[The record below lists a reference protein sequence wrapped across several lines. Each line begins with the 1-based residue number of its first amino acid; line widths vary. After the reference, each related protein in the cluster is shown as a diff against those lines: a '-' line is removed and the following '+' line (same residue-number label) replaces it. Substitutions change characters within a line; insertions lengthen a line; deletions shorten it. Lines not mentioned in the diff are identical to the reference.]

1 MEDTQTFLTTI
12 RHQFEWA
19 LAKKKTFSTNILPSR
34 WFTES
39 DLCAA
44 ILILVTLK
52 YLKKHIH
59 IIIGPGHVNC
69 RFPTCNCSWCI
80 YQFWYQHVFP
90 LVRLTVG
97 PMKNEETQPMFSLS
111 SALCLF
117 CFVFL
122 FCFLFFSELLAT
134 LVKKRKI
141 LETIPDHLPRPTIPA
156 HLSKSVDIDLYN
168 LIGK

>member
-52 YLKKHIH
+52 DLKKHIH

-97 PMKNEETQPMFSLS
+97 PMKKWGN
-111 SALCLF
+111 SAD
-117 CFVFL
+117 VFL
-122 FCFLFFSELLAT
+122 VFCPVPVLFRVFVLFPFFLRALGNS
-134 LVKKRKI
+134 RK
-141 LETIPDHLPRPTIPA
+141 ETENIGDKPTIPA

>member
-1 MEDTQTFLTTI
+1 MVDTQTFLTVQLGI
-12 RHQFEWA
+12 NLNEHSR
-19 LAKKKTFSTNILPSR
+19 FSTNILPSR

-39 DLCAA
+39 DLCVA

-52 YLKKHIH
+52 DLKKHIH

-90 LVRLTVG
+90 LVCLTVG
-97 PMKNEETQPMFSLS
+97 PMKKWGN
-111 SALCLF
+111 SAD
-117 CFVFL
+117 VFL
-122 FCFLFFSELLAT
+122 VFCPVSVLFRVFVLFPFFSELLAT

>member
-34 WFTES
+34 WFTET
-39 DLCAA
+39 DLCVA

-97 PMKNEETQPMFSLS
+97 PMKKWGN
-111 SALCLF
+111 SAD
-117 CFVFL
+117 VFL
-122 FCFLFFSELLAT
+122 VFCPVPVLFRVFVLFPFFLRALGNSRKETENIGDNSGPFAT
-134 LVKKRKI
+134 AHHPSSFVEKRRYRSI
-141 LETIPDHLPRPTIPA
+141 
-156 HLSKSVDIDLYN
+156 
-168 LIGK
+168 